1 MKFMVKLML
10 PLLMLFCLI
19 ISCEKDASLAQEL
32 TVLSTATTEMMLP
45 IKTKNASLDNTVIVL
60 SAPSIYN
67 DYYQFV
73 FQDIVDYQVNFV
85 NLAIGSNKVIILVD
99 TETKSYYDGRIP
111 ASNLLVANIDDIWI
125 RDFSPVIPS
134 LQAKFNYLPDY
145 QTRST
150 ANLIDNSFE
159 RWFKKSGL
167 TYGEKSRLILDG
179 GNVVDNGSDRI
190 IITDRFLYDN
200 PRYTKA
206 AAVTELK
213 KLTGVKQVA
222 IIPEFPGDATG
233 HSDGMLMFSTANKIL
248 LHEMPRRLQRRT
260 IKELESAFPGIE
272 IVVVP
277 DYYKDE
283 EWQGF
288 SSACNI
294 FVNSLVTDQYIYMPT
309 FKSGYDAEYLQ
320 LVKANTDKTVIPV
333 PAESV
338 CFMGGSVR
346 CLSWQVKGVN
356 ANRLIELAK

>member
-1 MKFMVKLML
+1 MKNIVKFML

-19 ISCEKDASLAQEL
+19 TSCEKDTSIEQEMP
-32 TVLSTATTEMMLP
+32 TLSTEITEEMIPATSRATT
-45 IKTKNASLDNTVIVL
+45 LDNTVIVL

-67 DYYQFV
+67 DYYQSV

-85 NLAIGSNKVIILVD
+85 NLASGSNHVIILVD
-99 TETKSYYDGRIP
+99 ADTKSYYDGRVP
-111 ASNLLVANIDDIWI
+111 ASNLLVATIEDIWI

-145 QTRST
+145 QTRRT

-159 RWFKKSGL
+159 RWFKQSGL
-167 TYGEKSRLILDG
+167 SYGKTSKLILDG

-190 IITDRFLYDN
+190 IVTDRFLYDN
-200 PRYTKA
+200 PGYTKL
-206 AAVTELK
+206 AAVKVLK
-213 KLTGVKQVA
+213 KLTGARQVA

-260 IKELESAFPGIE
+260 IKELETAFPGIE

-309 FKSGYDAEYLQ
+309 FNAGYDAEYLQ

-333 PAESV
+333 PAENV

-346 CLSWQVKGVN
+346 CLSWQVKGAN
-356 ANRLIELAK
+356 ARRLIELTN